1 VLPARIPSLGLV
13 VIVASAVAGWFLG
26 SVGAVTA
33 SPTPGLAA
41 YAASAR
47 PDAKQLEAPA
57 SAETGATIASG
68 PAIGEL
74 PLSWQPMRGREC
86 IRSGRYKGV
95 CQGPRRVP
103 VPVGAAASEA
113 DALGLGGVRAVGRLI
128 AYPPK
133 PEWVQAAGTSRD
145 ESLLWPVERARLFR
159 GLQPARP
166 GKRRHKGLDIAAPEG
181 APIRATKSGIVA
193 YSDNAIPGYGN
204 LLVTVHPDGSVAFY
218 GHCRAI
224 YVFAGQ
230 RVQRGQIVGEVGK
243 TGRATGPHVHFE
255 YRTAGKIRNPLPQFG
270 DQVPN
275 RPRRRPNV

>member
-1 VLPARIPSLGLV
+1 VLSAKIPSLGLV
-13 VIVASAVAGWFLG
+13 IAASGVAGWCLG

-41 YAASAR
+41 YSASAR
-47 PDAKQLEAPA
+47 PDAKQPNARA
-57 SAETGATIASG
+57 SAATAATIASG

-74 PLSWQPMRGREC
+74 PLSWQPARGREC
-86 IRSGRYKGV
+86 IRAGRYKGV

-103 VPVGAAASEA
+103 LPVGAAASEA

-133 PEWVQAAGTSRD
+133 HEWVQAAGASTG
-145 ESLLWPVERARLFR
+145 ESLLWPVEHARLFR

>member
-1 VLPARIPSLGLV
+1 MLPARIPSFGLV
-13 VIVASAVAGWFLG
+13 VIVGSGVAGWVLG

-33 SPTPGLAA
+33 TPTPGIAA
-41 YAASAR
+41 YAASTR
-47 PDAKQLEAPA
+47 PDAKPLAAPA
-57 SAETGATIASG
+57 GASTVANAPSV
-68 PAIGEL
+68 GEL
-74 PLSWQPMRGREC
+74 PLAWQPARGREC

-103 VPVGAAASEA
+103 VPLGAAASEA

-128 AYPPK
+128 FSRPK
-133 PEWVQAAGTSRD
+133 REWVEAAGASKR
-145 ESLLWPVERARLFR
+145 ESLLWPVENARLFR

-230 RVQRGQIVGEVGK
+230 RIQQGQIVGEVGK

-255 YRTAGKIRNPLPQFG
+255 YRTGGKIRNPLPQFG
-270 DQVPN
+270 SQVPH
-275 RPRRRPNV
+275 RSRRRPNV